1 MLGLVSL
8 IPEPF
13 HQRIEKIW
21 DELETNFNL
30 VGFLVSPIPHFSWQI
45 AEDYDLNQLVDCIS
59 KTVQNISPIRVRTNG
74 IGLFTGLRQVIYIP
88 IIKDCELINIHTQI
102 WTATQTLSNE
112 LNPLYSP
119 DLWVPHITLIHENLT
134 PENIGPVMKYLVSS
148 TYNWE
153 MTIDK
158 IALVSDSVED
168 MDELQIKASFQ
179 FQGK

>member
-13 HQRIEKIW
+13 HQRIEQIW
-21 DELETNFNL
+21 DELETQFNL

-45 AEDYDLNQLVDCIS
+45 AGDYNLNQLVDRIS
-59 KTVQNISPIRVRTNG
+59 KTVQVISPVRVRTNG
-74 IGLFTGLRQVIYIP
+74 IGLFTGFRQVVYIP

-102 WTATQTLSNE
+102 WTATQTISTELS
-112 LNPLYSP
+112 PLYSP
-119 DLWVPHITLIHENLT
+119 SSWVPHITLIHENLT
-134 PENIGPVMKYLVSS
+134 PENIGPVMKYLASS

-168 MDELQIKASFQ
+168 MDELKIKASFQ